1 MQEFLSAPTPYIM
14 GIVLK
19 GNKRKPE
26 FDEDVVQV
34 DLDRLIFYSIFLIFN
49 SRLFTF

>member
-14 GIVLK
+14 GIVIT
-19 GNKRKPE
+19 NNRRRPD

-34 DLDRLIFYSIFLIFN
+34 DLDR
-49 SRLFTF
+49 